1 MTAPA
6 ESLREEQRQQPPGQG
21 QPAVDNQRQWSPQV
35 TGNEYLNISVEI
47 IRISWLKSDNWC

>member
-47 IRISWLKSDNWC
+47 IRIS